1 MSIVYSNGRPTVV
14 RGAKS
19 FPLPTSPSVS
29 TGPSAGFIELL
40 RGDGAATTY
49 DFMYK
54 SQPMVHAVINKLVYG
69 ISRLPIY
76 TFLDSPETNSR
87 ERVVNHELPRLL
99 RRPFTRGS
107 SFDLKCHFA
116 LDLHKHGN
124 ALVLKA
130 RDNGPGSTPTE
141 LWPIPWRNVE
151 VIEDERGP
159 IGYQIAIGIEKY
171 YVGPEEVI
179 HINLPGGVSPMAPLR
194 RTLALEDAAMTWQGE
209 SLRNGV
215 TPRGAFVTDQKIDQA
230 SIPALRAELEKL
242 YAGADN
248 AGRFGIFD
256 KGLKWEQM
264 GHSAVDA
271 ELISQRKLSREEVCA
286 AYDVPPPLVGI
297 LDNAS
302 LNNVIELRKALFD
315 AIASKLVLI
324 EEAIQSQLIDSEPA
338 WDGLFIE
345 FNTSELLRPDPETRA
360 RTYLMEQQS
369 STTTINERRQNA
381 GYPRIDD
388 PAADTVFVPLN
399 MNPVGVAPL
408 ADAPIE
414 GDPGGTPEQGQT
426 STEQMINALTAS
438 ISSLPAP
445 VIHVNVP
452 AEKPKSKSVERD
464 ANGNI
469 TRIVEE

>member
-1 MSIVYSNGRPTVV
+1 MSVVYSGGRPQVV
-14 RGAKS
+14 RGAKAW
-19 FPLPTSPSVS
+19 PLPTGHQTYS
-29 TGPSAGFIELL
+29 GPSAGLVELL
-40 RGDGAATTY
+40 RGDGATASF

-54 SQPMVHAVINKLVYG
+54 SQPMVYAVINKLVYG
-69 ISRLPIY
+69 ISRLPLQLY
-76 TFLDSPETNSR
+76 VHTPEGDSR
-87 ERVVNHELPRLL
+87 ERVTNHELNRLL

-107 SFDLKCHFA
+107 SFDLKAHIS

-124 ALVLKA
+124 ALLLKTREQGA
-130 RDNGPGSTPTE
+130 GSLPTE
-141 LWPIPWRNVE
+141 LWPVPWSKVQ
-151 VIEDERGP
+151 VISDERGP
-159 IGYQIAIGIEKY
+159 IGYHISIGVEQY

-179 HINLPGGVSPMAPLR
+179 HINLPGGVSPLAPLR

-215 TPRGAFVTDQKIDQA
+215 TPRGAFVTDQRIDQNA
-230 SIPALRAELEKL
+230 LPALRVELEKL
-242 YAGADN
+242 YGGADN

-256 KGLKWEQM
+256 KGFKWEAM

-271 ELISQRKLSREEVCA
+271 ELIGQRKLSREEVCSA
-286 AYDVPPPLVGI
+286 LDVPPPLVGI
-297 LDNAS
+297 LDNAG

-315 AIASKLVLI
+315 SIASKLVLI
-324 EEAIQSQLIDSEPA
+324 EEAIQSQLIDPEPS

-369 STTTINERRQNA
+369 STTTINERRMNA

-388 PAADTVFVPLN
+388 PAADTVFMPLN
-399 MNPVGVAPL
+399 MNPVGIAPL
-408 ADAPIE
+408 SDAPIE

-426 STEQMINALTAS
+426 DAQLLVNALTAS

-445 VIHVNVP
+445 VVHVNVP
-452 AEKPKSKSVERD
+452 AEKPKNKSVERD